1 MAKNNKQQ
9 AGKSQKKA
17 LLKEIESKLT
27 ETVKGYH
34 QKISSKK
41 LEKKIHKAGKLLAE
55 SVTKEDITVVHKE
68 KSKTPK
74 KEKKVNAKAVVS

>member
-9 AGKSQKKA
+9 PGKSQKKA

-41 LEKKIHKAGKLLAE
+41 LGKKIHKAGKLLAE
-55 SVTKEDITVVHKE
+55 SVTKEKITVVHKE

-74 KEKKVNAKAVVS
+74 KEKKVNETEVVS